1 MKNVDIAASI
11 GKIKGHKETVVFSA
25 ETENLIKNAKEK
37 LKNKNADFV
46 VANDITAEGAGF
58 GTDTNIVT
66 IIDRDEKVYEY
77 PKLRK
82 REVANI
88 ILDRLVH

>member
-1 MKNVDIAASI
+1 M
-11 GKIKGHKETVVFSA
+11 
-25 ETENLIKNAKEK
+25 
-37 LKNKNADFV
+37 
-46 VANDITAEGAGF
+46 EGAGF

-66 IIDRDEKVYEY
+66 IIDRDGKVYEY